1 MTDKGFLTV
10 AETMVPTSASVNID
24 DSVAAAAEILRREG
38 LMGLPVCSQGR
49 VVGLV
54 TPRQLLREPPYR
66 PVGTVMTREIAPA
79 TPALSLLQTRAL
91 MVRQGVEVL
100 PVIDAGAIV
109 GQISMVAVLNAQG
122 QQTDPL
128 TGLAWATALRSWA
141 SAALASGRE
150 VGILFVDLDNFGEVN
165 KVLGHVAG
173 DEILRAI
180 THLLGDLIDPSAD
193 LLCRYGGDEFVIATT
208 RRADDVRALAA
219 RIEGQVAVPV
229 DMNGDPRRLT
239 VSVGVAGGR
248 RAEGRRATH
257 VSATVEDLL
266 RLASRESTAVKK
278 AKGTIAAAAVGTALS
293 TEAVAPHDAQL
304 SADQAQAAPLV
315 APARARSTPTRWHRI
330 VLGAVAAAASF
341 ALGVAQSASVLHG
354 LGALAPRH
362 ERPASALP
370 PPVFVPARRPDA
382 LRQQEGKIARAA
394 VSVEHSV
401 AEPHMPVP
409 GYVVSIGTF
418 ATGLQATRTMRFV
431 RSKGYVVFVVPRGAE
446 FEVATSRLGHLV
458 AIGVADALEDLG
470 FPAHPVLLR

>member
-1 MTDKGFLTV
+1 
-10 AETMVPTSASVNID
+10 
-24 DSVAAAAEILRREG
+24 
-38 LMGLPVCSQGR
+38 
-49 VVGLV
+49 
-54 TPRQLLREPPYR
+54 
-66 PVGTVMTREIAPA
+66 
-79 TPALSLLQTRAL
+79 
-91 MVRQGVEVL
+91 
-100 PVIDAGAIV
+100 
-109 GQISMVAVLNAQG
+109 LNAQG

-141 SAALASGRE
+141 SAALADGRE

-180 THLLGDLIDPSAD
+180 THLLCDLIDPSAD

-208 RRADDVRALAA
+208 RRADDVRAFAA
-219 RIEGQVAVPV
+219 RIQGQVAVPV

-257 VSATVEDLL
+257 VSATVEDLIG
-266 RLASRESTAVKK
+266 LASRESTAVKK
-278 AKGTIAAAAVGTALS
+278 AKSTIAAAAVGTPLP
-293 TEAVAPHDAQL
+293 TEAV
-304 SADQAQAAPLV
+304 PLV

-330 VLGAVAAAASF
+330 MLGAVAAAASF
-341 ALGVAQSASVLHG
+341 ALGVAESASVLHR

-362 ERPASALP
+362 EQPASALP
-370 PPVFVPARRPDA
+370 PPAFAPARRPDA
-382 LRQQEGKIARAA
+382 LRKQEGKIARAS
-394 VSVEHSV
+394 VNVEHSV

-446 FEVATSRLGHLV
+446 FEVATSRLGRLV